1 MFCAALAQC
10 HRLAV
15 LKKKKKVGLMG
26 SADWKM
32 PKGMNWRGGLVLIL
46 CPKWQK
52 RETEERRR
60 VEKKREGEPER

>member
-15 LKKKKKVGLMG
+15 LKKKKVGLMG
-26 SADWKM
+26 SANWKM

>member
-1 MFCAALAQC
+1 MPQAGCA
-10 HRLAV
+10 
-15 LKKKKKVGLMG
+15 KKKKKVGLMG
-26 SADWKM
+26 SANWKM